1 MTSACDKIMHHMK
14 SRGLTLIKEW
24 LVININNMAADRTSL
39 SMDEVTGTATC
50 LCIKIHL
57 AFFTELKH

>member
-14 SRGLTLIKEW
+14 SRGLTLIKAW

-39 SMDEVTGTATC
+39 CMDEVTGTATS

>member
-39 SMDEVTGTATC
+39 CMDEVTACQVQQPVYVSRFT
-50 LCIKIHL
+50 L
-57 AFFTELKH
+57 ASLQN